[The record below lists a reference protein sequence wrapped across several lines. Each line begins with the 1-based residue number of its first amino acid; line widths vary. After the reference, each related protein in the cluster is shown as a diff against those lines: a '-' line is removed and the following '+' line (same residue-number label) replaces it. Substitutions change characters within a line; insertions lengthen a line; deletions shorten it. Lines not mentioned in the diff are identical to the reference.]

1 MAYRSIH
8 FILAVAALAG
18 KGLAAVAPEMTLDE
32 RYLARRALKTGQGTR
47 YGDSDGCT
55 EEDCWQSGACA
66 FTDYTLPDGIDGSTC
81 VSEEIWNDGANCG
94 GCISVTY
101 KGKTITVMVTNRT
114 GGGANHLDMTPATW
128 AKLTNGLSGGGVD
141 GIEWDFVACPIAQS
155 EPLWIKMHNGASQY
169 WVAATV
175 ENARRRTDKL
185 EVSGDEGKTWK
196 ATTRNRNNFFVM
208 DGTLDS
214 DSAWVRVTSHTGTQ
228 VVVKNVALKSEQVT
242 KAGDNYA

>member
-1 MAYRSIH
+1 M
-8 FILAVAALAG
+8 LTWCAA
-18 KGLAAVAPEMTLDE
+18 K
-32 RYLARRALKTGQGTR
+32 
-47 YGDSDGCT
+47 
-55 EEDCWQSGACA
+55 
-66 FTDYTLPDGIDGSTC
+66 
-81 VSEEIWNDGANCG
+81 
-94 GCISVTY
+94 
-101 KGKTITVMVTNRT
+101 VTNRT

-242 KAGDNYA
+242 KAGGNYA